1 MKDEIKPKQSTLDY
15 SKLLL
20 AGQQEG
26 ALGNHVRELVCQ
38 VLGRGKQPV
47 VNIRKAIADESM
59 TEALRLAHTLRG
71 SMGTLGAEKVAD
83 SAGELEESIRADSNT
98 DKSRLL
104 NALERRMDAM
114 LKELTAWSQQFPP
127 SSGCLANVE
136 LDLEMLQRWR
146 ELLESRNME
155 ALDYFDRIRSSLQT
169 LCAAAQFESIREKV
183 ANLQFDEVLEELDEL
198 MQENGHA

>member
-1 MKDEIKPKQSTLDY
+1 MKDGIKPKQSTLDY

-26 ALGNHVRELVCQ
+26 SLGNHVRELVCQ

-47 VNIRKAIADESM
+47 TNIRKAMAEGSM

-71 SMGTLGAEKVAD
+71 SMGTLGAEKVAEC
-83 SAGELEESIRADSNT
+83 AGELEESIRADQDT

-114 LKELTAWSQQFPP
+114 LKELMEWSQQFPP
-127 SSGCLANVE
+127 SSGCPINVE
-136 LDLEMLQRWR
+136 LDLDMLQHWR
-146 ELLESRNME
+146 ELLEGSNME

-169 LCAAAQFESIREKV
+169 LCSAAQFESIREKV
-183 ANLQFDEVLEELDEL
+183 ANLQFDEVLEELDGL
-198 MQENGHA
+198 IQENGHV